1 MRPAHIK
8 ERRAK
13 EVRRLQK
20 ESRKIYEEI
29 RALPDIKL
37 DKPVRHGW
45 YKEIVFT
52 RNLERYKN
60 KPEIEEVMEKL
71 QTYFWGR
78 TKKECDKRWDN
89 QVSKHLIHKDFP
101 TISKKQFN
109 KLSAKAQRLCTP
121 FQYRECRKFRT
132 RFYIRIPKNAYQ
144 IKYTM
149 AYITHR
155 KMIDPTLQSRSTFI
169 NNQLLRNGFYDVN
182 EKMFGYR
189 YDDWNKP
196 LLIKDRRSVKQ
207 ALGRYKN
214 ASVGS
219 KNIELWEID

>member
-8 ERRAK
+8 EQREK
-13 EVRRLQK
+13 EVRRLHK
-20 ESRKIYEEI
+20 EHRKVEREI
-29 RALPDIKL
+29 WELPYVKL

-60 KPEIEEVMEKL
+60 KPEIEEVVEKL

-78 TKKECDKRWDN
+78 TKKDCEKHWN
-89 QVSKHLIHKDFP
+89 KQVSKHLIHRDFP

-109 KLSAKAQRLCTP
+109 KLSAKAQCLCTP
-121 FQYRECRKFRT
+121 FRYRECRKFRT

-144 IKYTM
+144 IKYTR

-155 KMIDPTLQSRSTFI
+155 KMIDPSLESRRALI
-169 NNQLLRNGFYDVN
+169 ENHLLRNGFYDLN
-182 EKMFGYR
+182 ERMFGYR
-189 YDDWNKP
+189 YDDWNQP
-196 LLIKDRRSVKQ
+196 LVIKDRKKIRQELRKY
-207 ALGRYKN
+207 RN
-214 ASVGS
+214 ASSGGE
-219 KNIELWEID
+219 KLELWEID